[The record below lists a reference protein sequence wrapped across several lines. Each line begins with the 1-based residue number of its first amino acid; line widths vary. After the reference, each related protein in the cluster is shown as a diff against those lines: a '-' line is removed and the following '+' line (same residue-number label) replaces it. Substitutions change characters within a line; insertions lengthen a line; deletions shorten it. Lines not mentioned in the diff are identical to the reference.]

1 MRTTVTNSTVLNIR
15 RYSLINNMTYMKTEQ
30 VSVCHVLFCV
40 VVILLLSSTE
50 NNDLKS
56 DLLSFIEH
64 VHHRMMSIE
73 SDIVKLD

>member
-1 MRTTVTNSTVLNIR
+1 
-15 RYSLINNMTYMKTEQ
+15 MKTEQ

-40 VVILLLSSTE
+40 VVVLLLSSTE
-50 NNDLKS
+50 NNDLES

-73 SDIVKLD
+73 SHIVKLD